1 VAFEVAAAFFAFT
14 TYSHLLLM
22 EEELIQ
28 TLKAT
33 LEPNASIIAAA
44 QNHLEQQLHQQPQV
58 GVSLI
63 NIVHAGPAIPLPI
76 RQAAAVNLSLWIKQR
91 WSPFFSEFVGF
102 QAGDGHT
109 VALSVELKEPI
120 RQALLSSVSLEEVK
134 LRGPMI
140 KALVNVASCDWP
152 DEFPGLLPRIQ
163 ELLSF
168 QVNTAEGLV
177 AILGALSFLDDWFYN
192 SMDETGLM
200 SITRDVLPDLESIL
214 SHSKVSGQSI
224 RLAEPVILR
233 ISP

>member
-1 VAFEVAAAFFAFT
+1 
-14 TYSHLLLM
+14 M

-44 QNHLEQQLHQQPQV
+44 QNHLESYFHEQPQV

-91 WSPFFSEFVGF
+91 WSPFFSEYVGF
-102 QAGDGHT
+102 QDGNGRT
-109 VALSVELKEPI
+109 IALSIELKKPV
-120 RQALLSSVSLEEVK
+120 RQALLSSISLEEVK

-152 DEFPGLLPRIQ
+152 DEFPALLPRIQ
-163 ELLSF
+163 KLLSV
-168 QVNTAEGLV
+168 QVGTAEGLV
-177 AILGALSFLDDWFYN
+177 SISGALSFLDDWFYN

-200 SITRDVLPDLESIL
+200 SITRDILPDLERIVSEE
-214 SHSKVSGQSI
+214 KVS
-224 RLAEPVILR
+224 RHYFIL
-233 ISP
+233 